1 MKKALEILFG
11 PFRYRR
17 TPAAE
22 IDGGMAEYVFQQF
35 QQLPLQNVLAGRG
48 FIYQRDLALAEPD
61 LFIFAPVGA
70 PVDVTKVELGTPDI
84 DQPMIEEDLTGLA

>member
-1 MKKALEILFG
+1 MKKVLEVLFG

-35 QQLPLQNVLAGRG
+35 QEFPRQDVVNGRG
-48 FIYQRDLALAEPD
+48 YIYRRDLMLTEPP
-61 LFIFAPVGA
+61 LFVFQPATP
-70 PVDVTKVELGTPDI
+70 PFDVTKVELGIPDI
-84 DQPMIEEDLTGLA
+84 EQAMIFEEGLQE